1 MYTIKKLSSD
11 QDFINLADIV
21 SNAYPGFHIQTQEQK
36 STYIENAR
44 TTQQNN
50 PVVSFYGVF
59 KDDNLCGSMR
69 FHDFKM
75 NLLSAEIKVGGIG
88 LVAVD
93 LIHKKEKIAKTIL
106 TEFINYYKNNGT
118 SLVMLYPFRPDFY
131 KKMGFGFGTS
141 INQYKV
147 KPCNLP
153 KGSSKSNIHFIKEEN
168 IPALLECYTRVYEKT
183 NGLLEKYEL
192 DFKRIFKNPN
202 SKVIAYKNN
211 NSIQGYMIFE
221 FVSGNDKNS
230 MINDILVNDF
240 IFENVDALNEMMT
253 FLNSQNDQIRYVIFN
268 IQDEDFRFLLEDP
281 RNDSTNLLA
290 PVYHECSMQGTGIMY
305 RVIDVP
311 GIFSELKNH
320 NFNKENCTVK
330 ITVRDGFLTTNDGSV
345 IVNFKDGFPSLST
358 AEDYNVEIE
367 LDIADFSSLITCAV
381 TFKSLYKYG
390 RATISK
396 AEYLDTI
403 NRIFS
408 SCSKPICTSVF

>member
-1 MYTIKKLSSD
+1 MYTIKKLSSE
-11 QDFINLADIV
+11 QDFINLADMV
-21 SNAYPGFHIQTQEQK
+21 FNAYPGFHIQTQEQK
-36 STYIENAR
+36 STYIEN
-44 TTQQNN
+44 TKITQQNS
-50 PVVSFYGVF
+50 PVVNFYGVF
-59 KDDNLCGSMR
+59 KDNNLCGSMR
-69 FHDFKM
+69 FYDFKM
-75 NLLSAEIKVGGIG
+75 NLLSTEIKAGGIG
-88 LVAVD
+88 LVAVA
-93 LIHKKEKIAKTIL
+93 LLHKKEKIAKTIL

-153 KGSSKSNIHFIKEEN
+153 KVSSKSNIHFIKEED
-168 IPALLECYTRVYEKT
+168 IPHLLECYTRVYEKT
-183 NGLLEKYEL
+183 NGLLEKYE
-192 DFKRIFKNPN
+192 FNFIRIFKNPN
-202 SKVIAYKNN
+202 SKIIAYKNH

-221 FVSGNDKNS
+221 FVSGNDKNL
-230 MINDILVNDF
+230 MINDIIVNDF
-240 IFENVDALNEMMT
+240 IFENVNALNEMMT

-330 ITVRDGFLTTNDGSV
+330 ITVMDSFINSNDGSV
-345 IVNFKDGFPSLST
+345 IVNFKDGFPLVST

-396 AEYLDTI
+396 IEHLDTI

-408 SCSKPICTSVF
+408 SCPKPICTSVF

>member
-21 SNAYPGFHIQTQEQK
+21 SNAYPGLHVQTQEQK
-36 STYIENAR
+36 STYIENAKA
-44 TTQQNN
+44 TQQNN
-50 PVVSFYGVF
+50 PVVNFYGVF

-69 FHDFKM
+69 FHDFKI
-75 NLLSAEIKVGGIG
+75 NLLSAEIKAGGIG

-93 LIHKKEKIAKTIL
+93 LLHKKEKIAKTIL
-106 TEFINYYKNNGT
+106 TEFINYYKNTGT

-141 INQYKV
+141 INQYKI

-153 KGSSKSNIHFIKEEN
+153 NGSSKSNIHFIKEEN

-192 DFKRIFKNPN
+192 DFERIFKNPN

-230 MINDILVNDF
+230 MINDVLVNDF

-330 ITVRDGFLTTNDGSV
+330 ITVRDDFLTTNDGSV

-367 LDIADFSSLITCAV
+367 LDISDFSSLITCAV

-396 AEYLDTI
+396 AEYLDII
-403 NRIFS
+403 NGIFS